1 MNGDVLTLGATLLG
15 AFVGGVIGF
24 VGAYLVQKQR
34 FSRENV
40 IEMRDKIYGPIFMD
54 ISRILENVRLF
65 QNPNSSSEENL
76 KEIMDDYL
84 FFTTKQDLKSK
95 LSRLMDRLDKYQRV
109 RYAAE
114 EKFGDIAREIVK
126 TTFKVDIGS
135 DVSQISLRILIGKVM
150 ASGITLKEV
159 VFRELSP
166 KDFAGEEKK
175 KWGNDIQI
183 DVRNLSEKGN
193 SLDGF
198 ESLYTLV
205 LRKSRKE
212 SLYMEEKKQR
222 ILLIQE
228 LENFLEQIKP
238 YVNL

>member
-84 FFTTKQDLKSK
+84 FFTIKQDLKSK
-95 LSRLMDRLDKYQRV
+95 LSGLMDRLEKYQRV